1 MEIES
6 KARLAFLGFGVILPA
21 CLIVAHILTK
31 DDLLFVPIMASLFA
45 SGTLLI
51 FTEGIGE

>member
-21 CLIVAHILTK
+21 CLIVAHIVTK
-31 DDLLFVPIMASLFA
+31 EDLLFISIMASLIV
-45 SGTLLI
+45 SGALLI
-51 FTEGIGE
+51 FTEGISE

>member
-6 KARLAFLGFGVILPA
+6 KARLAFLGFGVIMPA

-31 DDLLFVPIMASLFA
+31 EDILFIPIMASLFV
-45 SGTLLI
+45 SGALLI
-51 FTEGIGE
+51 LTEGISE